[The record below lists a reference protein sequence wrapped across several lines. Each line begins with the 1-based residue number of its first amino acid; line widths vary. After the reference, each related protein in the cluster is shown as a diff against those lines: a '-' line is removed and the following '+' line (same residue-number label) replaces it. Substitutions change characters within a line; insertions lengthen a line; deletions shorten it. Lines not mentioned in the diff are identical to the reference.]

1 MIPGGLPVCRRVAD
15 VAVVVVAAAV
25 AVVVVVVVV
34 VVEVAR
40 PDGSQEVVTF
50 GGLAL
55 ASRASVHRSAK
66 MLLLLDTLLV
76 TRMMNKNMSK
86 CYNSNQTEGP
96 AGIMFYRRMTIA
108 NFLQINPLAPGY
120 GNLLLKP

>member
-1 MIPGGLPVCRRVAD
+1 MIPGGLPVCRRVAE

-66 MLLLLDTLLV
+66 MLLLLDKLLGNRN
-76 TRMMNKNMSK
+76 TNSNLSK
-86 CYNSNQTEGP
+86 SFYSNQTESP
-96 AGIMFYRRMTIA
+96 AGMMFYRRMTIA
-108 NFLQINPLAPGY
+108 NFLQINPLAPDYGY
-120 GNLLLKP
+120 LLLKP

>member
-55 ASRASVHRSAK
+55 ASRASVHRSGK
-66 MLLLLDTLLV
+66 MILLLDKLLGNRN
-76 TRMMNKNMSK
+76 TNSNLSK
-86 CYNSNQTEGP
+86 SFYSNQTESP
-96 AGIMFYRRMTIA
+96 AGMMFYRRMTIA

>member
-66 MLLLLDTLLV
+66 MLLLLDKLLGNRN
-76 TRMMNKNMSK
+76 TNSNLSK
-86 CYNSNQTEGP
+86 SFYSNQTESP
-96 AGIMFYRRMTIA
+96 AGMMFYRRMTIA

>member
-25 AVVVVVVVV
+25 AVVVVVVV

-66 MLLLLDTLLV
+66 MLLLLDKLLV
-76 TRMMNKNMSK
+76 TRIMNKNMSK
-86 CYNSNQTEGP
+86 CYNSNQTESP

-108 NFLQINPLAPGY
+108 NFLQINLLAPGY

>member
-66 MLLLLDTLLV
+66 MLLVLDKLLGNRNTNSNL
-76 TRMMNKNMSK
+76 SK
-86 CYNSNQTEGP
+86 SFYSNQTESP
-96 AGIMFYRRMTIA
+96 AGMMFYRRMTIA